1 MSDKVKETETEETFY
16 KQYDDEQLQ
25 KMLIA
30 LMTQNTDSDADT
42 GVQNPIAQAIAKE
55 LERRLHSTETKEEK

>member
-1 MSDKVKETETEETFY
+1 MKKEETEESFY

-30 LMTQNTDSDADT
+30 LMTQDTNSDADT
-42 GVQNPIAQAIAKE
+42 GVQNPIAEAIAKE
-55 LERRLHSTETKEEK
+55 LERRLDSSDTKEEK